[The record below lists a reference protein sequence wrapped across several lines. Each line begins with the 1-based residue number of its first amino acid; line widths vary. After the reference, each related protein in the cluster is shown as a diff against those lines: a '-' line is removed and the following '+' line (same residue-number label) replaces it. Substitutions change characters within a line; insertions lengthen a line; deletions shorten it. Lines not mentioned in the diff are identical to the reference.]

1 MLTASILSP
10 TNASIVKLDNLLY
23 HRLHSPLSL
32 YPTLFTLLTYMLA
45 VFKLTL
51 KTKYQF
57 LQPVSTPAAI
67 YISNTKLH
75 NLLFK
80 YHPQPLLY
88 STMLFNPWKYLPLFF
103 NLISNPQFMQ
113 IAPKHNAHLYAP
125 HSYYMLYFK
134 QIQLNLLFIFR
145 YHIKAD
151 RYNILTASHFIHCNC
166 HPEIYVS
173 ARQTTYSSIHSHKKT
188 LINTPTL
195 SAA

>member
-1 MLTASILSP
+1 MLTASILSA

-80 YHPQPLLY
+80 YH
-88 STMLFNPWKYLPLFF
+88 
-103 NLISNPQFMQ
+103 
-113 IAPKHNAHLYAP
+113 HNAHLYAP